1 MRGHARLQRH
11 VARRGHA
18 AQAGKKGQF
27 LALRDR
33 NGPPAERPERQAYRL
48 RIGRRLPPGQRALA
62 VAPLVL
68 HRGADAV
75 EPGAAVLRARRR
87 ERGAGDLLGIEPIGA
102 ALRRVLLPRQG
113 ARARLAGELVAEA
126 GEIARWHGG
135 PPLLAAALVL
145 DRKGTR

>member
-33 NGPPAERPERQAYRL
+33 NGPPADRPERQAYRL
-48 RIGRRLPPGQRALA
+48 RTRRRPPPGPRALA

-68 HRGADAV
+68 PRRADSVGRTEELTVGKEGVNTGCSRWWAV
-75 EPGAAVLRARRR
+75 F
-87 ERGAGDLLGIEPIGA
+87 
-102 ALRRVLLPRQG
+102 
-113 ARARLAGELVAEA
+113 
-126 GEIARWHGG
+126 
-135 PPLLAAALVL
+135 
-145 DRKGTR
+145 